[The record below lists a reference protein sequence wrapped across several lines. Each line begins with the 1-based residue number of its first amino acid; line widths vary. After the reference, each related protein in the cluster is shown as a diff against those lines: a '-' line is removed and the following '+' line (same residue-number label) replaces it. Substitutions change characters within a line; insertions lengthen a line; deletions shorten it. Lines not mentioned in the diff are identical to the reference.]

1 MRVGARLG
9 RAFWGFRGK
18 LALSIAATFIVL
30 GACLVA
36 VQVAILSQSIAS
48 TIDVSIGGP
57 VDVEAPVVLPDP
69 ASLKDTVECVTTVET
84 SDCQVEVSDETSSY
98 GRLVASDV
106 MDSYITWT
114 LVLLVVFAV
123 VSAALSW
130 RLTRSPARKIS
141 DVAQLAEQ
149 ISERD
154 LSQRIALT
162 GPRDEITRLADQVD
176 TMLAR
181 LEGAFVSQEQFVANA
196 SHELRTPITSVRAA
210 LEAPLTQGRVPPDL
224 QPYVHRALRSVRR
237 MDDLIA
243 ALLLIARSRHLDA
256 DQRSRVDLA
265 MCVRDELEAIQVL
278 AQARGLRVECSG
290 IEESVFVEVSAGAI
304 TIAVGNILRNAVQHN
319 RDDGWISVDLR
330 VLGDR
335 VVLAV
340 GNSGPVYSTD
350 EVTGLTEA
358 FNRGGQTRLAG
369 TPGTG
374 LGLTIVESIAAAHDA
389 VLVVQPGCVD
399 GLVVHLTLQACSS

>member
-1 MRVGARLG
+1 VRVGARLG

-154 LSQRIALT
+154 LSQR
-162 GPRDEITRLADQVD
+162 
-176 TMLAR
+176 
-181 LEGAFVSQEQFVANA
+181 
-196 SHELRTPITSVRAA
+196 SH
-210 LEAPLTQGRVPPDL
+210 G
-224 QPYVHRALRSVRR
+224 
-237 MDDLIA
+237 
-243 ALLLIARSRHLDA
+243 
-256 DQRSRVDLA
+256 
-265 MCVRDELEAIQVL
+265 
-278 AQARGLRVECSG
+278 
-290 IEESVFVEVSAGAI
+290 
-304 TIAVGNILRNAVQHN
+304 
-319 RDDGWISVDLR
+319 
-330 VLGDR
+330 
-335 VVLAV
+335 
-340 GNSGPVYSTD
+340 ST
-350 EVTGLTEA
+350 
-358 FNRGGQTRLAG
+358 
-369 TPGTG
+369 
-374 LGLTIVESIAAAHDA
+374 
-389 VLVVQPGCVD
+389 
-399 GLVVHLTLQACSS
+399 